1 MSRVSS
7 LGPLTST
14 REPFLVRPFQAG
26 VTGWIVVFGAI
37 IVELA
42 GGALTYSKFV
52 GAALPVLI
60 IPVAVAYGF
69 GIVQWWQVRRAGADP
84 ASWAHLGA
92 VVAAL
97 LIWFLW
103 PITPGPLDQSTGSAS
118 DLCNALPTDHT
129 AACLP
134 RAAQALDA
142 SHLSWYLA
150 LVLVRRLG
158 PAGPP
163 FPDRGLGRPPGRA
176 GWLPAGRTL
185 PGADPAPL
193 PADRLA
199 QPRPRGRAARYLPV
213 CGVPSGY
220 PDIMLIIPGI
230 EVDEGRLAEIC
241 DRYGIAELQIFGS
254 QARGTAGPDS
264 DVDVLYT
271 VRPGRRLGWEIE
283 QLADELSDL
292 FGRRVDLVSL
302 RSLHPLLK
310 PSVLAEARPVYAA

>member
-7 LGPLTST
+7 LGPVTST

-52 GAALPVLI
+52 NAALPVLI

-103 PITPGPLDQSTGSAS
+103 PITGSAS
-118 DLCNALPTDHT
+118 DLCNALPTDYT

-150 LVLVRRLG
+150 LVLFGVSVLLARRSRI
-158 PAGPP
+158 AVW
-163 FPDRGLGRPPGRA
+163 A
-176 GWLPAGRTL
+176 ALPA
-185 PGADPAPL
+185 A
-193 PADRLA
+193 LA
-199 QPRPRGRAARYLPV
+199 G
-213 CGVPSGY
+213 C
-220 PDIMLIIPGI
+220 
-230 EVDEGRLAEIC
+230 
-241 DRYGIAELQIFGS
+241 
-254 QARGTAGPDS
+254 
-264 DVDVLYT
+264 
-271 VRPGRRLGWEIE
+271 
-283 QLADELSDL
+283 QLAAHFLEQIL
-292 FGRRVDLVSL
+292 
-302 RSLHPLLK
+302 LHYQPT
-310 PSVLAEARPVYAA
+310 V